1 MTSGERSIATQAA
14 PPRAAGTEHATDVAS
29 LRARIGGYAVDMT
42 ILAAI
47 AMVASIG
54 SLFLLLF
61 ATDWGEQDLGTGTT
75 VACLLV
81 VLAGVPAVWS
91 ALNIFLLLT
100 RRQTGGQYVAALR
113 VRCDSGDGM
122 PLRTALAWWFCGNP
136 TLYSWPMAGIA
147 GFPLLA
153 IAALVPGDF
162 ALAAP
167 LFLIMMCLV
176 LPLVALVSAM
186 MDARNRALHDR
197 IAGVTVV
204 PG

>member
-1 MTSGERSIATQAA
+1 MTSGGRTIATQAA
-14 PPRAAGTEHATDVAS
+14 PPRAADTDRAIDAAS

-75 VACLLV
+75 IACLLV
-81 VLAGVPAVWS
+81 VLVGVPAIWS
-91 ALNIFLLLT
+91 ILNILLLVT

-113 VRCDSGDGM
+113 VRADAGDGM
-122 PLRTALAWWFCGNP
+122 PLRTALAWWFCGSP

-153 IAALVPGDF
+153 IAALVPGDLE
-162 ALAAP
+162 LAAP
-167 LFLIMMCLV
+167 LFVIAICIV
-176 LPLVALVSAM
+176 LPIVALISAM
-186 MDARNRALHDR
+186 TDASNRALHDR

-204 PG
+204 PD

>member
-1 MTSGERSIATQAA
+1 MTSGERTIATQAA
-14 PPRAAGTEHATDVAS
+14 PPRAADTGRDTDAAS

-75 VACLLV
+75 IACLLV
-81 VLAGVPAVWS
+81 VLIGVPGVWS
-91 ALNIFLLLT
+91 VLNVFLLLT

-113 VRCDSGDGM
+113 LRRDSGDGM

-136 TLYSWPMAGIA
+136 TLYSWPMAAIA

-162 ALAAP
+162 ELAAP
-167 LFLIMMCLV
+167 LFVIAMCLV

-186 MDARNRALHDR
+186 MDPRNRALHDR

>member
-1 MTSGERSIATQAA
+1 MTSGGRTIATQAA
-14 PPRAAGTEHATDVAS
+14 PPRAADTDRTIDAAS

-47 AMVASIG
+47 AMVGSIG

-61 ATDWGEQDLGTGTT
+61 ATDWGEQDLGTGATI
-75 VACLLV
+75 ACMLV
-81 VLAGVPAVWS
+81 VLVGVPAIWS
-91 ALNIFLLLT
+91 ILNIFLLMA

-113 VRCDSGDGM
+113 VRPDAGDGM

-136 TLYSWPMAGIA
+136 ALYSWLMAPIA

-162 ALAAP
+162 ALAVP
-167 LFLIMMCLV
+167 LFVIAICIV
-176 LPLVALVSAM
+176 LPFVALISAM
-186 MDARNRALHDR
+186 TDTRNRALHDR

-204 PG
+204 PD